1 MFKKKKKREKKALF
15 LGIHPSDVWVL
26 AIVDTKE
33 GCQLQQQRCAY
44 WGISMN
50 SCYKA
55 NLGLG
60 WFRFLW
66 FVGDFQSQN
75 GPILYT
81 LAQT

>member
-1 MFKKKKKREKKALF
+1 MTTTCLNWLKQFGFA
-15 LGIHPSDVWVL
+15 GTHPSDVWVL

-33 GCQLQQQRCAY
+33 SCQLQQHCCAY

-50 SCYKA
+50 SCYKSD
-55 NLGLG
+55 LGLR
-60 WFRFLW
+60 WFRFFW

-75 GPILYT
+75 GPKLYT